1 MAREMKDTGTWAHKI
16 PLKWK
21 TMNFSLATQKIT
33 TGLNPRNN
41 FKLNECSAKNYY
53 VTIRNFK
60 NGKLFLDDNCDKITD
75 DALYLIQKRSNLKK
89 NDILFA
95 SISKEGQAYLILNNP
110 QNWNINESVFSI
122 RVNETFFCAKY
133 FYYQITNPAYYESLK
148 TDATGS
154 TFKSIKQE
162 KLKQST
168 VVRPPLSEQQK
179 IANFLDE
186 KVKEIDNAIEK
197 TKETI
202 ELYKKYKQAIITE
215 AVTKGL
221 DSNTELNV
229 INVKGINKIPKTWLV
244 ADFTKVNYIRGRLG
258 WKGLK
263 ADEYVDQGYPFLS
276 AFNIINDKLSW
287 NNLNFITKERY
298 DESPEIKLKENDL
311 LLVKDGNG
319 IGKCAFIDSLPLGE
333 ATVNSSLAVITP
345 IDLVHYKYE
354 YYFFLSTIFQNV
366 IWQLKNGMGVPHLTQ
381 ESMKNIKMPLP
392 PIKEQI
398 EIALYLDNKC
408 NYIDKVISKEE
419 SIIFMLENY
428 KKSFIYEYVTGKRR
442 C

>member
-1 MAREMKDTGTWAHKI
+1 MTREMKDIFSEATSKWGSTRIKDKFKI
-16 PLKWK
+16 IAGNGFKP
-21 TMNFSLATQKIT
+21 SLQGNK
-33 TGLNPRNN
+33 TGLYPV
-41 FKLNECSAKNYY
+41 FKAGDISNSKKILVLSENYIDEEVCAKEKFS
-53 VTIRNFK
+53 VIPPK
-60 NGKLFLDDNCDKITD
+60 SILMPKIGE
-75 DALYLIQKRSNLKK
+75 AMKK
-89 NDILFA
+89 NSR
-95 SISKEGQAYLILNNP
+95 SISGTKCCIDNNCQAMVPYNYCYLYAYYLF
-110 QNWNINESVFSI
+110 NII
-122 RVNETFFCAKY
+122 DMKY
-133 FYYQITNPAYYESLK
+133 FNNGGTIPSINNQSLK
-148 TDATGS
+148 T
-154 TFKSIKQE
+154 FCIPN
-162 KLKQST
+162 
-168 VVRPPLSEQQK
+168 PPLSEQQK
-179 IANFLDE
+179 IADFLDE

-202 ELYKKYKQAIITE
+202 ELYKKYKQAVITQ

-221 DSNTELNV
+221 DPNV
-229 INVKGINKIPKTWLV
+229 EMKIINVKGVNKIPKTWSV

-287 NNLNFITKERY
+287 NNLNYITKERY

-345 IDLVHYKYE
+345 ADLVYYKYE

-366 IWQLKNGMGVPHLTQ
+366 IWLLKNGMGVPHLTQ

-408 NYIDKVISKEE
+408 DYIDVVISKEE
-419 SIIFMLENY
+419 SIILMLENY
-428 KKSFIYEYVTGKRR
+428 KKSLIYEYVTGKKEVK
-442 C
+442 

>member
-1 MAREMKDTGTWAHKI
+1 M
-16 PLKWK
+16 
-21 TMNFSLATQKIT
+21 
-33 TGLNPRNN
+33 
-41 FKLNECSAKNYY
+41 
-53 VTIRNFK
+53 
-60 NGKLFLDDNCDKITD
+60 
-75 DALYLIQKRSNLKK
+75 IQKRSNLKK

>member
-1 MAREMKDTGTWAHKI
+1 MKDSETWACKI
-16 PLKWK
+16 PSKWK
-21 TMNFSLATQKIT
+21 TINFSLAIQTIT
-33 TGLNPRNN
+33 TGLNPRSN
-41 FKLNECSAKNYY
+41 FKLNEFSAKNYY

-75 DALYLIQKRSNLKK
+75 DALSLIQKRSNLQK

-95 SISKEGQAYLILNNP
+95 SISKEGQAYLISDNP

-122 RVNETFFCAKY
+122 RVNETFFFAKY
-133 FYYQITNPAYYESLK
+133 FYYQIINPAYYESLK
-148 TDATGS
+148 NDATGS

-162 KLKQST
+162 KMKQST
-168 VVRPPLSEQQK
+168 VVVPPLSEQQK
-179 IANFLDE
+179 IADFLDG

-202 ELYKKYKQAIITE
+202 ELYKRYKQAVITE

-221 DSNTELNV
+221 DSNVEMKS
-229 INVKGINKIPKTWLV
+229 INVRGINKIPKTWSV
-244 ADFTKVNYIRGRLG
+244 VDFTKVNYIRGRLG

-287 NNLNFITKERY
+287 DNLNYITQERY

-333 ATVNSSLAVITP
+333 TTVNSSLAVITP
-345 IDLVHYKYE
+345 LDLVNYKYE
-354 YYFFLSTIFQNV
+354 YYFFLSAIFQNV
-366 IWQLKNGMGVPHLTQ
+366 IWLLKNGMGVPHLTQ

-398 EIALYLDNKC
+398 EIALYLENKC

-419 SIIFMLENY
+419 STILMLEKY
-428 KKSFIYEYVTGKRR
+428 KKSLIYECVTGKRSI
-442 C
+442 